1 MKEVSTSFL
10 SDNNYEELI
19 KKLNNTNTDY
29 IHFDVMDGKFVNNK
43 NLPLSELKKLLNLS
57 KKKNDIHL
65 MVKDPTKYI
74 EALGFYD
81 ISLIT
86 VHSEIKDYE
95 KYLDLIKSYG
105 IRCGLSVNPNTDIEN
120 IYPVLD
126 KVNVVLIMSVVPGQS
141 GQKFIENIPEKVKKL
156 KEKIKEKNL
165 STKIE
170 IDGGVNEEVLDKLED
185 VDIIVSASY
194 ILKNFDNINTLK
206 NL

>member
-43 NLPLSELKKLLNLS
+43 NLLLPELKKLINLS

-81 ISLIT
+81 VSLIT
-86 VHSEIKDYE
+86 IHSEIKDYE
-95 KYLDLIKSYG
+95 KSLDLIKSYG
-105 IRCGLSVNPNTDIEN
+105 IKCGISVNPDTDITD
-120 IYPVLD
+120 IYDVLD
-126 KVNVVLIMSVVPGQS
+126 KVNVVLIMSVIPGASGQS
-141 GQKFIENIPEKVKKL
+141 FRYDVLPKIKQL
-156 KEKIKEKNL
+156 KEEIKKRELNV
-165 STKIE
+165 KIE

-185 VDIIVSASY
+185 VDIVVSASY
-194 ILKNFDNINTLK
+194 ILKNFDNINVLK